1 MPREKLSF
9 SPALPELTA
18 PWFVPGAYG
27 KLSIAE
33 KKIRIECLGGSMK
46 LKQLGIRTGMEKAV
60 VTTMGAAAGNCTG
73 AGSAAMSEKSPNVAA
88 DSAASAAE
96 NAAVATEKAAA
107 VAAYTQTHADGFLT
121 LEFAD
126 GLEFC
131 SGMDVELAGE

>member
-27 KLSIAE
+27 KLSIADN
-33 KKIRIECLGGSMK
+33 KIRIECLGGSMK

-60 VTTMGAAAGNCTG
+60 VTTMGA
-73 AGSAAMSEKSPNVAA
+73 S
-88 DSAASAAE
+88 AE
-96 NAAVATEKAAA
+96 NAAGAAPC
-107 VAAYTQTHADGFLT
+107 VQTYADGFLT

-126 GLEFC
+126 GLKLC
-131 SGMDVELAGE
+131 SGMGVELAVPQNMYSV

>member
-27 KLSIAE
+27 KLSIADN
-33 KKIRIECLGGSMK
+33 KIRIECLGGSMK

-60 VTTMGAAAGNCTG
+60 VTTMGA
-73 AGSAAMSEKSPNVAA
+73 S
-88 DSAASAAE
+88 AE

-107 VAAYTQTHADGFLT
+107 VAAHTQTHADGFLT

>member
-1 MPREKLSF
+1 
-9 SPALPELTA
+9 
-18 PWFVPGAYG
+18 
-27 KLSIAE
+27 
-33 KKIRIECLGGSMK
+33 MK

-73 AGSAAMSEKSPNVAA
+73 AGSAAMSEKSPNVAT
-88 DSAASAAE
+88 E

>member
-1 MPREKLSF
+1 M
-9 SPALPELTA
+9 
-18 PWFVPGAYG
+18 PGAYG
-27 KLSIAE
+27 KLSIADN
-33 KKIRIECLGGSMK
+33 KIRIECLGGSMK

-88 DSAASAAE
+88 DSAASASE

-107 VAAYTQTHADGFLT
+107 VAAYTQTHADGFLK

>member
-1 MPREKLSF
+1 
-9 SPALPELTA
+9 
-18 PWFVPGAYG
+18 
-27 KLSIAE
+27 
-33 KKIRIECLGGSMK
+33 
-46 LKQLGIRTGMEKAV
+46 
-60 VTTMGAAAGNCTG
+60 
-73 AGSAAMSEKSPNVAA
+73 MSEKSPNVAT
-88 DSAASAAE
+88 E